1 MVQVDDF
8 SHENFKSSR
17 VMRWWLS
24 RLSSCFG
31 AKSSRERKLKWLP
44 GLSPTVSVPHCRCW
58 IENLSNLLSLQYKE
72 NKGKFA
78 AFNGHLKAK
87 SFSASGGLH
96 PLTRTRGSAPG
107 PRWGFAPRPRTRHKR
122 PLFDP
127 PLFVTFRSPWQVGNV
142 VASSQLRSYSTSSPV
157 NTRMGDRDHVRLLAL
172 YFGI

>member
-1 MVQVDDF
+1 MILPLQDVLVKSQVVNANPSD
-8 SHENFKSSR
+8 SQ
-17 VMRWWLS
+17 VYPPLS
-24 RLSSCFG
+24 
-31 AKSSRERKLKWLP
+31 
-44 GLSPTVSVPHCRCW
+44 
-58 IENLSNLLSLQYKE
+58 LSNRTFKWLLSLQYKE

-78 AFNGHLKAK
+78 ASNGHLKAK

-107 PRWGFAPRPRTRHKR
+107 PRWGFAPRPCTRHKR

-157 NTRMGDRDHVRLLAL
+157 NTRMGDCDRVRLLAL
-172 YFGI
+172 YFNI